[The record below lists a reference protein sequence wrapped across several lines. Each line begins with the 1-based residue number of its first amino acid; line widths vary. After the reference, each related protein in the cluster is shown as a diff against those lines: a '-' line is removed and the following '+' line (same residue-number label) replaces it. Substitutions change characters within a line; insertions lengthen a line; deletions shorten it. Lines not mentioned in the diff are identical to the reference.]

1 MSNEDWEISALI
13 LTTSPTI
20 VSHRPQPWRIVRR
33 LALICT
39 TSTLAQAEGHRI
51 VLYTSAIPPDQSAR
65 ERTFLA
71 FLFRPPCLFACDSL
85 LSTSLFRDRAPYDAC
100 ILVEPAMWTEDLVGQ
115 NTPFLD
121 MAILSLPKRRQHW
134 KNWEDMQ
141 KYIRSRMPW
150 NMWDQRALDLYLV
163 SPLPAT
169 LHLPCSPPGMI
180 RSSHSRT
187 TTSVEG

>member
-1 MSNEDWEISALI
+1 MANEDWEISALV
-13 LTTSPTI
+13 LTASST
-20 VSHRPQPWRIVRR
+20 VRSHRLQPWRIARR
-33 LALICT
+33 LAPIYT
-39 TSTLAQAEGHRI
+39 TSTLAQAEGHRT
-51 VLYTSAIPPDQSAR
+51 VLCISAILPDQSAR

-71 FLFRPPCLFACDSL
+71 FLFRPPCLLACDSL

-134 KNWEDMQ
+134 KSWEDMH

-150 NMWDQRALDLYLV
+150 NMWDQRALNLYLV
-163 SPLPAT
+163 SPFPMM
-169 LHLPCSPPGMI
+169 LHL
-180 RSSHSRT
+180 RLVHRL
-187 TTSVEG
+187 V